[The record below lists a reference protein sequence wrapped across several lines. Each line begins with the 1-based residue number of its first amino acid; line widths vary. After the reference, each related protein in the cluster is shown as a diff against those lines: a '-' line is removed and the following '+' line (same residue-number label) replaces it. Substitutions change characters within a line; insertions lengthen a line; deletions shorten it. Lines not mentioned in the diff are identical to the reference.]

1 MRIIALSD
9 KPGWH
14 VDDLRRAAM
23 SRGHTITNC
32 SWHALTG
39 RVGLAAGAAVHADN
53 TQLDGADAVIV
64 RTMPPGSLE
73 QVVFRMDVLQRLE
86 QRGVRI
92 INSPRAIET
101 SVDKYLALT
110 RMEAV
115 GLPVPATIVCQRF
128 VDAMAAFN
136 ELGSDVVIKPI
147 FGSEGWGMTRITDRD
162 LAARAFAQLERMNSA
177 IYVQRFVEHGGSDL
191 RLFVIDDRVVAAM
204 KRTASDW
211 RTNVARGATAE
222 SIIADAAIQEMA
234 TRAAAACGAVVAGV
248 DILHGP
254 RGEPYVI
261 EVNAAPGW
269 RALSAA
275 TSQDVAGML
284 IDFIAARGV
293 KRVEPMHVVK

>member
-1 MRIIALSD
+1 MRIIALTD

-14 VDDLRRAAM
+14 VDDLRRAAIA
-23 SRGHTITNC
+23 RGHTLTNC

-39 RVGLAAGAAVHADN
+39 RVGCAGSAAVHADN
-53 TQLDGADAVIV
+53 TQLDSADAIIV

-73 QVVFRMDVLQRLE
+73 QVVFRMDLLQSLE
-86 QRGVRI
+86 SRGVPI
-92 INSPRAIET
+92 INTPKAIET

-110 RMEAV
+110 RIQSA

-128 VDAMAAFN
+128 VDAMAAFD
-136 ELGSDVVIKPI
+136 ELGGVVVIKPI

-177 IYVQRFVEHGGSDL
+177 IYVQRFIDHGGCDL
-191 RLFVIDDRVVAAM
+191 RLFVIDGHVVAAM
-204 KRTASDW
+204 KRTANDW

-222 SIIADAAIQEMA
+222 SIVADAAIQEMA
-234 TRAAAACGAVVAGV
+234 TRAAAACGALVAGV

-254 RGEPYVI
+254 SGEPYVI

-269 RALSAA
+269 RALAAA
-275 TSQDVAGML
+275 TSQDIAGML
-284 IDFIAARGV
+284 IDFIASRCV
-293 KRVEPMHVVK
+293 KKLEPMHVAE